1 MLFYSHKGL
10 VLLLIQTI
18 NGERW
23 NLQFGDFEE
32 ERLEVLLQGQHGVG
46 QFELIPQLGI
56 VIGRALLGELPL
68 QWRVALI
75 YSIPHRKLYAM
86 TIALAIDFWLVVAEY
101 W

>member
-1 MLFYSHKGL
+1 MLFYSHEGL

-23 NLQFGDFEE
+23 DLPFGDFEE
-32 ERLEVLLQGQHGVG
+32 ERLKVLLQGQHDVG

-56 VIGRALLGELPL
+56 VIGRVLLGELPL
-68 QWRVALI
+68 QWRVTLI
-75 YSIPHRKLYAM
+75 YSISHRKLYAM
-86 TIALAIDFWLVVAEY
+86 AIALAIDFWLVVAEY